1 MTGDPQALL
10 QRRRRILAL
19 AGASGWMVL
28 GRGSGLAWMLF
39 LVASVGLGDYGLYAM
54 AFAAAALLAAPSENI
69 FLVRSVRV
77 DAATYAAERSAR
89 TLLGLALVA
98 VGAAVYAWSFVAGLA
113 LLIAGG
119 EMLFNAVKS
128 RALRAGEPMLPTRW
142 DAVRQV
148 SSIAAAVGL
157 WFLAGERLPLELLML
172 AYVLPYLVVAVV
184 AVRGIRG
191 VRPRWPRGARGQ
203 LLLVGDAVITALYLQ
218 GDILLLGL
226 LLGDEV
232 VGAYA
237 IASQLV
243 LAASIVGQLLGQQ
256 YTASLREAGGRRH
269 GGPPLGLTVALGAV
283 MTSGTAGVGGV
294 LLLDPGTAQV
304 GVLLLILAPF
314 AGLRSVSNAWVTALY
329 VLGVDR
335 RRVLGAGAALL
346 LRAVCLAVAILAG
359 VAGGLAAA
367 IAAVAG
373 EVLLVVLFAAV
384 LRGAYASAGTTADHP
399 ADTAPDALDDAPVP
413 APLRG
418 TAGEGQA

>member
-1 MTGDPQALL
+1 MTGTAAAGQG
-10 QRRRRILAL
+10 RRRILAL

-39 LVASVGLGDYGLYAM
+39 LVATVGLGDYGLYAM
-54 AFAAAALLAAPSENI
+54 AFAAAAVLAAPSENI

-89 TLLGLALVA
+89 TLLGLALFA
-98 VGAAVYAWSFVAGLA
+98 LGAMVYAWSFVAGLA

-128 RALRAGEPMLPTRW
+128 RALRDGEPMLPTRW
-142 DAVRQV
+142 DAARQV
-148 SSIAAAVGL
+148 GSILAAVGL
-157 WFLAGERLPLELLML
+157 WLLAGRGLPLELLML

-203 LLLVGDAVITALYLQ
+203 LLLVVDAVITALYLQ
-218 GDILLLGL
+218 GDILLLGF

-256 YTASLREAGGRRH
+256 YTASLRDAGGRRH
-269 GGPPLGLTVALGAV
+269 GGPPLGLVLGLGAV
-283 MTSGTAGVGGV
+283 MALGTAGVGGV
-294 LLLDPGTAQV
+294 LLLDQRTAQV
-304 GVLLLILAPF
+304 GVLLLVLAPF

-329 VLGVDR
+329 VLGADR
-335 RRVLGAGAALL
+335 RRILGAGAALL
-346 LRAVCLAVAILAG
+346 LRAACLAIAVLAG
-359 VAGGLAAA
+359 VAGGTAAALAA
-367 IAAVAG
+367 VVG
-373 EVLLVVLFAAV
+373 EVLLVGAFAVVLHDSYRRAGGPPDVGGASVDPPAVAPAA
-384 LRGAYASAGTTADHP
+384 
-399 ADTAPDALDDAPVP
+399 APVP
-413 APLRG
+413 GA
-418 TAGEGQA
+418 TGEGSA

>member
-1 MTGDPQALL
+1 MKGAGVKGAAVTGAAATGAAAD
-10 QRRRRILAL
+10 QRRRRILSL

-39 LVASVGLGDYGLYAM
+39 LVATVGLGDYGLYAM

-89 TLLGLALVA
+89 TLLGFALVA
-98 VGAAVYAWSFVAGLA
+98 LGAAVYAWSFVAGLA

-128 RALRAGEPMLPTRW
+128 RALRDGEPMLPTRW
-142 DAVRQV
+142 DAVRQIA
-148 SSIAAAVGL
+148 SILGAVGL

-218 GDILLLGL
+218 GDILLRGL
-226 LLGDEV
+226 LLGDEI

-256 YTASLREAGGRRH
+256 YTASLREAGGRAH
-269 GGPPLGLTVALGAV
+269 GGPPLGLVLGLGVV
-283 MTSGTAGVGGV
+283 MASGTVGVGAV
-294 LLLDPGTAQV
+294 LLLDASTAQV
-304 GVLLLILAPF
+304 GVLLLVLAPF
-314 AGLRSVSNAWVTALY
+314 AGLRTVSNAWVTALY

-335 RRVLGAGAALL
+335 PRILGAGSALL
-346 LRAVCLAVAILAG
+346 LRAGCLAVAVLAG
-359 VAGGLAAA
+359 VAGGTAAA
-367 IAAVAG
+367 IAAVVG
-373 EVLLVVLFAAV
+373 EVLLVAVFAV
-384 LRGAYASAGTTADHP
+384 LVRGSYRRAGLAVDVLEE
-399 ADTAPDALDDAPVP
+399 AP
-413 APLRG
+413 R
-418 TAGEGQA
+418 

>member
-1 MTGDPQALL
+1 MTGTAAAGQG
-10 QRRRRILAL
+10 RRRILAL

-39 LVASVGLGDYGLYAM
+39 LVATVGLGDYGLYAM
-54 AFAAAALLAAPSENI
+54 AFAAAAVLAAPSENI

-89 TLLGLALVA
+89 TLLGLALFA
-98 VGAAVYAWSFVAGLA
+98 LGAMVYAWSFVAGLA

-128 RALRAGEPMLPTRW
+128 RALRDGEPMLPTRW
-142 DAVRQV
+142 DAARQV
-148 SSIAAAVGL
+148 GSILAAVGL
-157 WFLAGERLPLELLML
+157 WLLAGRGLPLELLML

-203 LLLVGDAVITALYLQ
+203 LLLVVDAVITALYLQ

-256 YTASLREAGGRRH
+256 YTASLRDAGGQRH
-269 GGPPLGLTVALGAV
+269 GGPPLGLVLGLGAV
-283 MTSGTAGVGGV
+283 MALGTAGVGGV
-294 LLLDPGTAQV
+294 LLLDQRTAQV
-304 GVLLLILAPF
+304 GVLLLVLAPF

-329 VLGVDR
+329 VLGADR
-335 RRVLGAGAALL
+335 RRILGAGAALL
-346 LRAVCLAVAILAG
+346 LRAACLAIAVLAG
-359 VAGGLAAA
+359 VAGGTAAALAA
-367 IAAVAG
+367 VVG
-373 EVLLVVLFAAV
+373 EVLLVGAFAVVVHDAYRRAGGPPDVDGARVDPPAV
-384 LRGAYASAGTTADHP
+384 AP
-399 ADTAPDALDDAPVP
+399 AAAPVP
-413 APLRG
+413 GR
-418 TAGEGQA
+418 TGEGSA